1 MTIHNAVAPERI
13 KAVLGKNQFPPT
25 VAVNNFSESDFQDA
39 NPIETPSLSGADLIT
54 LKDILNRSP
63 VRYSGIIARDFPK
76 SKQDENPFKIVT
88 EGMPYQYRNYG
99 SGYIQSEFKLGSPQ
113 SQKYGWND
121 NVEGL
126 ARKLDSLVVE
136 TQTAG
141 YFLTSKHDASTGH
154 NDYRAVALDR
164 PFAKSVS
171 AVYFL
176 PVQKEMGG
184 FMKKTV
190 KKSFIQVGQKFYH
203 ETDKE
208 AQYVLIVK
216 GSFGL
221 PGSRPSTNSTMPKDY
236 IYLELTNPEDV
247 LTIAKLL
254 KMADQD
260 EISSRD
266 LLAYL
271 LWDEQKAKTVIE
283 SDPEEIK
290 LNPILTEKNTGVHFI
305 IPKELKELTI

>member
-25 VAVNNFSESDFQDA
+25 VAVNNLFESDFQDV
-39 NPIETPSLSGADLIT
+39 NSVETPNLNEADLTT
-54 LKDILNRSP
+54 LKNILKRSP
-63 VRYSGIIARDFPK
+63 IRSSGIITRDFPK
-76 SKQDENPFKIVT
+76 SKQDENAFKIIT
-88 EGMPYQYRNYG
+88 EGMPYEYRNYG
-99 SGYIQSEFKLGSPQ
+99 SGYIQSEFRLGSPQ
-113 SQKYGWND
+113 SQKYEWND
-121 NVEGL
+121 NPEGL

-136 TQTAG
+136 TQTSG
-141 YFLTSKHDASTGH
+141 YFLTSRHDAGTGH
-154 NDYRAVALDR
+154 SNYRAVALDR

-184 FMKKTV
+184 LMKKNV
-190 KKSFIQVGQKFYH
+190 KRAYIQAGEKFYH

-208 AQYVLIVK
+208 AQYVLIIK
-216 GSFGL
+216 GNFGL

-236 IYLELTNPEDV
+236 IYLELTKPEDV
-247 LTIAKLL
+247 LTITKLL

-271 LWDEQKAKTVIE
+271 LWDEQKAKTIIE
-283 SDPEEIK
+283 SDPATIK

-305 IPKELKELTI
+305 IPRELKELTN